1 MRRTRVFLTL
11 VLTVG
16 AWLLVVPA
24 ANAYVDPASGS
35 YIIQLLVGFAMA
47 AALSVKV
54 FWSRIKSLFSRSG
67 GSDHEA
73 GPEQT

>member
-1 MRRTRVFLTL
+1 MRRTSVLLTL
-11 VLTVG
+11 VLTLG

-54 FWSRIKSLFSRSG
+54 FWSRIKSFFSRSAEP
-67 GSDHEA
+67 DNEA
-73 GPEQT
+73 GSEQT

>member
-1 MRRTRVFLTL
+1 MRRTRVLWTL

-35 YIIQLLVGFAMA
+35 YIIQILVGFAMA

-54 FWSRIKSLFSRSG
+54 FWSRLRSFFTRSRATDG
-67 GSDHEA
+67 EA